1 VRQTTSYLD
10 WLSPEKRGGL
20 NGSVQQHLLAVYP
33 PESEIPKFFLDAD
46 LNAARPRRAVIENSR
61 TSWFLYPNE
70 ERREGLAS
78 QVNLLRDHRAEVAA
92 FLKTRGII
100 PAMPPGVR
108 LVKWNLKE
116 PPIAIEYHRGC
127 HRPGE
132 VCQSHSRRAAR
143 APDESEAEVRLVRR
157 AVD

>member
-1 VRQTTSYLD
+1 
-10 WLSPEKRGGL
+10 
-20 NGSVQQHLLAVYP
+20 VQQHLLAVYP

-46 LNAARPRRAVIENSR
+46 LNAARPHRAVIENSR

-116 PPIAIEYHRGC
+116 PPIAIEYHAVVTD
-127 HRPGE
+127 P
-132 VCQSHSRRAAR
+132 AKFAR
-143 APDESEAEVRLVRR
+143 ATLGEHGTINPAFKRGYQIRS
-157 AVD
+157 